1 MKTLTLNHFVDPG
14 HSWIEIHKEFAANLI
29 GSGWRRAFS
38 SFSHENDDFVYLE
51 EDDDAQTLKIILE
64 TLNYELHL
72 KRMKITNLAVSA
84 TIHAFN
90 LSHHD

>member
-72 KRMKITNLAVSA
+72 KTHEDNEFSCIRDYPRFQPFAS
-84 TIHAFN
+84 
-90 LSHHD
+90 